1 MTLFKCRPRQMLEGE
16 PVTYGDGCTITCSE
30 TGETLREGDEVLIHV
45 ERHNG
50 SEAWKTIGVYDGH
63 YSSGA
68 ARACDLHQ
76 KNEFDEVIATGRLA
90 VASDRTTQEAR
101 LILRDVEVLNS
112 RKIGE

>member
-30 TGETLREGDEVLIHV
+30 TGETLREGDEVMVHV
-45 ERHNG
+45 DRHNG
-50 SEAWKTIGVYDGH
+50 SEAWHMVGVY
-63 YSSGA
+63 SGDA
-68 ARACDLHQ
+68 IRGCDLHQ